1 MKIEIDLDKLR
12 QDMILRQQT
21 QTSDD
26 GVTVEIRKWGELMHF
41 HPSLPEEFAI
51 EQMQRTIE
59 NRISTFMRYAPDISD
74 INPNE
79 IQIQQDFNGLK
90 TVTGTFYYCSQI
102 VDYWE
107 KQKTDAVE
115 HAKRTE
121 HIDTLYRLKE
131 IYEEQSEYGNKEC
144 WQKYAAEDIDSKLES
159 LV

>member
-12 QDMILRQQT
+12 QDMTLRQQT

-26 GVTVEIRKWGELMHF
+26 GVTVAIRKWGELMHF

-131 IYEEQSEYGNKEC
+131 IYEEQSDYGKKEC
-144 WQKYAAEDIDSKLES
+144 WQKYAAEDITDKLES
-159 LV
+159 LI

>member
-12 QDMILRQQT
+12 QDMTLRQQD
-21 QTSDD
+21 QDSDD
-26 GVTVEIRKWGELMHF
+26 SITVAIRKWGELMHF

-79 IQIQQDFNGLK
+79 IQIEQDFNGLK

-107 KQKTDAVE
+107 EQKSRAVE
-115 HAKRTE
+115 DAKRSE
-121 HIDTLYRLKE
+121 HIDTLYR
-131 IYEEQSEYGNKEC
+131 
-144 WQKYAAEDIDSKLES
+144 
-159 LV
+159 